1 MVERIEKVA
10 VIGAGYMGTGIA
22 QRLAAAGVSVTVTDA
37 TPELAEAGRERALR
51 DVARDV
57 AAGLLPAGTLEAV
70 EANLAAAAT
79 PDEAVRAADFD
90 EEVEPEVLP
99 TPPD

>member
-57 AAGLLPAGTLEAV
+57 EAGLLPAGTLEAD
-70 EANLAAAAT
+70 EANLAAAAP
-79 PDEAVRAADFD
+79 PDEAVRDADLGQ
-90 EEVEPEVLP
+90 EALP
-99 TPPD
+99 DLPH